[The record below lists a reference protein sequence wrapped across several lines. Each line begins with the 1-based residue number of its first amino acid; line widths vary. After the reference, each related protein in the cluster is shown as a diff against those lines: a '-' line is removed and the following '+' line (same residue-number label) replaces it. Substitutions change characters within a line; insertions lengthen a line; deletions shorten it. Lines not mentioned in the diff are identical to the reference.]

1 LPTARRKLKRILSKL
16 DGGQREF
23 AEHFLGWLCNKYEV
37 EGVERTLRWD
47 KGKFRKYGWV
57 ILVKCD
63 SKEREQINSYF
74 AKLAKKYEV
83 KYGSGIL
90 DVFSKVVVECV
101 EKYNNEGKRKN

>member
-1 LPTARRKLKRILSKL
+1 MPTARRKLKRILSKL

-23 AEHFLGWLCNKYEV
+23 AEVFLEWLCNKYEV

-63 SKEREQINSYF
+63 PEEREQINSYF

-90 DVFSKVVVECV
+90 DVFSKVAIECV